1 MIAWLVSNP
10 KVYHMCQCVHE
21 LGRAGLI
28 KDLCW
33 SLAYTGSIKKYQVN
47 C

>member
-1 MIAWLVSNP
+1 MIAWPVSNP

-33 SLAYTGSIKKYQVN
+33 SLASTVSIKKYQVN